1 MDLENIVVSLAKNKS
16 DDVQENLIKMV
27 GGHSNHVWRYKGAQE
42 IVLKKYLKVP
52 QGSLFENSLQEE
64 EKALKTVKKITEIN
78 EINAKI
84 KPVIMRPRHKIGID

>member
-16 DDVQENLIKMV
+16 EDVQENLIKMV

-52 QGSLFENSLQEE
+52 QGSL
-64 EKALKTVKKITEIN
+64 V
-78 EINAKI
+78 
-84 KPVIMRPRHKIGID
+84 

>member
-16 DDVQENLIKMV
+16 EDAQGNLIKMV

-52 QGSLFENSLQEE
+52 QGSGSGAQVQGEMCQLC
-64 EKALKTVKKITEIN
+64 LKCVN
-78 EINAKI
+78 
-84 KPVIMRPRHKIGID
+84 MM